1 MMQTLWRS
9 ITYRFFSSQPV
20 PNQYKEIFF
29 HLFLD
34 IAWVGVLSGSTV
46 AFLGVYAARLGA
58 TPVQIGLLN
67 AVPAL
72 VNLVLAIPSGRW
84 MHGRR
89 LGRVAFWSSVG
100 ARIFYL
106 GFVFLPLFF
115 SPAVELWVIIL
126 ITLVMN
132 IPLTVL
138 NVSFNAFVIE
148 VVPSQWRAYVVG
160 GRNGL
165 LSMVAL
171 CFTLICGQILTGV
184 PFPLGYQIVFGIGFL
199 GAAMSSLHLFFLGRL
214 ETQQSALA
222 IIHGDS
228 DELVLEEA
236 ISTRNSPAMKRY
248 FRVLLLFF
256 GFHISQW
263 LVIPVVPLF
272 TVNYLKL
279 NDFQIGVG
287 SAIFNLVV
295 FIGSFYLSKVTGRFG
310 NHRTTAFSMM
320 GLGIFP
326 ALLALSHGFPFFMV
340 AQFVGGISWSILA
353 GAMFNYLADNLPLTN
368 RAGAFSWYILVSN
381 GAILIGSL
389 LGPQFINWLG
399 YPGALLGFSVLRIL
413 AGWATLRWG

>member
-1 MMQTLWRS
+1 MQTLWRS
-9 ITYRFFSSQPV
+9 ITYRFFSSQPI
-20 PNQYKEIFF
+20 PGQYKEIFL

-34 IAWVGVLSGSTV
+34 MAWVGVLSGSTV

-58 TPVQIGLLN
+58 TPGQIGLLN

-72 VNLVLAIPSGRW
+72 VNLLLAIPSGRW
-84 MHGRR
+84 MRGRR
-89 LGRVAFWSSVG
+89 LGRVAFWSSAA

-106 GFVFLPLFF
+106 GFVFLPLLF

-132 IPLTVL
+132 VPLTVL

-148 VVPSQWRAYVVG
+148 AVPSQWRAYVVG

-165 LSMVAL
+165 LSVVAL
-171 CFTLICGQILTGV
+171 CFTLLSGQILNGV
-184 PFPLGYQIVFGIGFL
+184 TFPLGYQIVFGIGFL

-214 ETQQSALA
+214 DSRQSVVSTSAEET
-222 IIHGDS
+222 
-228 DELVLEEA
+228 DEPIRKEVVLTRSNPE
-236 ISTRNSPAMKRY
+236 ISRY
-248 FRVLLLFF
+248 IRVLLLFF

-272 TVNYLKL
+272 TVNYLRL

-287 SAIFNLVV
+287 SAMFNLVV

-310 NHRTTAFSMM
+310 NHRTTAISMM

-326 ALLALSHGFPFFMV
+326 ALLALSHGFSFFMV

-353 GAMFNYLADNLPLTN
+353 GAMFNYLADSLPSTN

-399 YPGALLGFSVLRIL
+399 YPGALLCFAGLRIL

>member
-1 MMQTLWRS
+1 MQTLWRS
-9 ITYRFFSSQPV
+9 ITYRFSSSQPV
-20 PNQYKEIFF
+20 PRQYKEIFL

-34 IAWVGVLSGSTV
+34 MAWIGVLSGSTV

-58 TPVQIGLLN
+58 TPGQIGLLN

-148 VVPSQWRAYVVG
+148 AVPSQWRAYVVG

-165 LSMVAL
+165 LSVVAL
-171 CFTLICGQILTGV
+171 CFTLICGQILNGV
-184 PFPLGYQIVFGIGFL
+184 TFPLGYQIVFGIGFL

-214 ETQQSALA
+214 EPRQSALA
-222 IIHGDS
+222 AIAEDS
-228 DELVLEEA
+228 AGLAREGVAL
-236 ISTRNSPAMKRY
+236 SRNSPEINRY

-326 ALLALSHGFPFFMV
+326 ALLALSRGFPFFMV

-353 GAMFNYLADNLPLTN
+353 GAMFNYLADNLPSTN
-368 RAGAFSWYILVSN
+368 RAGTFSWYILVSN

-399 YPGALLGFSVLRIL
+399 YPGALLCFSVLRIL